1 MLAFTNILLK
11 QAQSQLGFGSLA
23 LHSQVFKGA
32 SLLFHAGG
40 GVCFYHFSLVTE
52 FQDLPSGQRMK
63 TEEYSSFTV
72 IDPPVGVMR
81 LNCSITL
88 RPLI

>member
-11 QAQSQLGFGSLA
+11 QAQSQLEFGSLA
-23 LHSQVFKGA
+23 LHLQVFKGD
-32 SLLFHAGG
+32 SLLFHVGG
-40 GVCFYHFSLVTE
+40 GVCFYHFSLATE

-63 TEEYSSFTV
+63 TEEYSSFMLIV
-72 IDPPVGVMR
+72 PPVGVTR
-81 LNCSITL
+81 LNCNITL